1 MATVIP
7 LNHQIVDD
15 RTGNHFEINK
25 VNHDGSSTTIEVAGG
40 LVSAAALLGAT
51 SGNVP
56 TVAVTQGNDQATAV
70 SGGTQSSILLTG
82 GDSGEVYVVSRHR
95 GNAAGL

>member
-40 LVSAAALLGAT
+40 LVSAAALVGSTGGTA
-51 SGNVP
+51 P
-56 TVAVTQGNDQATAV
+56 TVTVTQGNDAGTSV
-70 SGGTQSSILLTG
+70 SGGTQSSVVLAG
-82 GDSGEVYVVSRHR
+82 GDSGDVYVVSRHL
-95 GNAAGL
+95 GNTSL